1 VELAGSAVAVPVAEA
16 PLGGRV
22 KAGGAESQAGAE
34 MVACAAARRTSAA
47 GSGTSSSSDEDDG
60 ERDGH
65 VVPRVLES
73 ESGRVRFCERDGEWS
88 VV

>member
-1 VELAGSAVAVPVAEA
+1 MELAGSAVAVPVAEA

-22 KAGGAESQAGAE
+22 EAGSAESQTGAE
-34 MVACAAARRTSAA
+34 IVACAAARRTLAA
-47 GSGTSSSSDEDDG
+47 GSGTSSSSDEDD

-73 ESGRVRFCERDGEWS
+73 ESGRVRFCERDGKWG